1 MKKGIYTA
9 ALFTAFLLGNTA
21 MNAQAGLKKA
31 GKEHDQWAYIDAIS
45 IYEKVAKR
53 GYVSKDLLEKLGD
66 AYYFNARYAEAEK
79 HYERLF
85 SEYGSEAPA
94 SEYYYRYAQT
104 LQHTGKEA
112 ESKSYYDQFVS
123 KAGSNTQI
131 AQIRK
136 NEAEL
141 KKQIL
146 ANSGRYDEVNNLA
159 INTQFADYGSYVYN
173 GQLYFTSARDTGSF
187 SKREHT
193 WTGDAFTSLY
203 SVAATA
209 TKDDKV
215 TLLKGKVK
223 SPLNE
228 STAVITK
235 DGSTMYFTRNN
246 YINNTRKYDANKN
259 TNLKIYRAE
268 NVNGRWENIT
278 ELSFNMDGYNT
289 AHPTLSK
296 DETTMYFSSDRPG
309 GFGAS
314 DLWQVAIHPS
324 GAFGGPV
331 NMGSA
336 INTEARETFPFVT
349 PTGELYFS
357 SDGRIGLG
365 GLDVYAA
372 KLDRNSVPG
381 EINNVG
387 TPVNSNADDFAYYI
401 DADSRQ
407 GFFSSNRDG
416 GKGNDDIYSFTEI
429 RPLQLEC
436 TQKLLLKVIDSKTRS
451 IIPDAAVTLYDRL
464 YNELETSN
472 RYQNDGYIFNNGFKC
487 GEGYRLKIEKTDYTT
502 KEDFVLM
509 YKESGVT
516 EHTVV
521 LERRKTEV
529 KKGDDLFK
537 VLNLNPI
544 YFDLDKYNIRQD
556 AAVEL
561 AKILTVLEEYP
572 TMKIDIRSH
581 TDSRAS
587 HKYNDRLS
595 EGRARSTREWLM
607 EHGIEA
613 SRLTA
618 KGYGERELINEC
630 ADGVK
635 CSEEAHQANRR
646 SEFIIM
652 EI

>member
-85 SEYGSEAPA
+85 SEYGNEAPA

-357 SDGRIGLG
+357 SDGRVGLG

-436 TQKLLLKVIDSKTRS
+436 MQKLLLKVIDSKTRS

-502 KEDFVLM
+502 KEDFVVM

-516 EHTVV
+516 EHTIV
-521 LERRKTEV
+521 LERKKTEV

-561 AKILTVLEEYP
+561 AKILAVLEEYP

-652 EI
+652 EM

>member
-9 ALFTAFLLGNTA
+9 ALFTAFLVGNTGA
-21 MNAQAGLKKA
+21 HAQAGLKKA
-31 GKEHDQWAYIDAIS
+31 DKEHDQWAYIDAIS

-85 SEYGSEAPA
+85 SEYASEAPA

-104 LQHTGKEA
+104 LQHVGKEA
-112 ESKSYYDQFVS
+112 EAKSYYDQFVN

-141 KKQIL
+141 KKQIQ
-146 ANSGRYDEVNNLA
+146 ANSGRYDQLNNLA
-159 INTQFADYGSYVYN
+159 TNTQFADYGSYVHN
-173 GQLYFTSARDTGSF
+173 NQLYFTSARDTGSLT
-187 SKREHT
+187 KREHT

-203 SVAATA
+203 SVASTA

-215 TLLKGKVK
+215 TRLKGKVK

-228 STAVITK
+228 STAVVTK
-235 DGSTMYFTRNN
+235 DGNTMYFTRNN
-246 YINNTRKYDANKN
+246 YIDNERKYDSNKN

-268 NVNGRWENIT
+268 NVKGKWENVT
-278 ELSFNMDGYNT
+278 ELSFNMDGYST
-289 AHPTLSK
+289 AHPTLSQ
-296 DETTMYFSSDRPG
+296 DEATMYFSSDRPG

-336 INTEARETFPFVT
+336 INTEARETFPYVT
-349 PTGELYFS
+349 ETGELYFS

-365 GLDVYAA
+365 GLDVYAT
-372 KLDRNSVPG
+372 KLDRNSNPG
-381 EINNVG
+381 EIHNVG
-387 TPVNSNADDFAYYI
+387 APINGNADDFAYYI
-401 DADSRQ
+401 DPTTKQ

-416 GKGNDDIYSFTEI
+416 GKGNDDIYSFYESK
-429 RPLQLEC
+429 PLQLEC
-436 TQKLLLKVIDSKTRS
+436 IQKLLLTVVDSKTRN
-451 IIPDAAVTLYDRL
+451 IIPDANVTLYDRL
-464 YNELETSN
+464 YTEVETSN
-472 RYQNDGYIFNNGFKC
+472 RYQNDGYVFNNEFKC
-487 GEGYRLKIEKTDYTT
+487 GEGYRLKVEKNEYTT

-509 YKESGVT
+509 NKERGVT
-516 EHTVV
+516 EHTIV
-521 LERRKTEV
+521 LERKKTEV

-537 VLNLNPI
+537 VLKLNTI
-544 YFDLDKYNIRQD
+544 YFDLDKYNIRPD
-556 AAVEL
+556 AAAEL
-561 AKILTVLEEYP
+561 AKVLAVLEEYP

-587 HKYNDRLS
+587 HKYNDKLS
-595 EGRARSTREWLM
+595 DGRAKSTREWLISQ
-607 EHGIEA
+607 GIEA
-613 SRLTA
+613 SRLSA
-618 KGYGERELINEC
+618 KGYGERQLINEC

-635 CSEEAHQANRR
+635 CSEEEHQANRR
-646 SEFIIM
+646 SEFIILEM
-652 EI
+652 

>member
-85 SEYGSEAPA
+85 SEYSSEAPA

-215 TLLKGKVK
+215 TRLKGKVK

-451 IIPDAAVTLYDRL
+451 IIPDAMVTLYDRL

-472 RYQNDGYIFNNGFKC
+472 RYQNDGYVFNNGFKC

-502 KEDFVLM
+502 KEDFVLIN
-509 YKESGVT
+509 KESGVT

-521 LERRKTEV
+521 LEHRKTEV

-561 AKILTVLEEYP
+561 AKILAVLEEYP

-618 KGYGERELINEC
+618 KGYGERQLINEC

-652 EI
+652 EM

>member
-85 SEYGSEAPA
+85 SEYSSEAPA

-336 INTEARETFPFVT
+336 INTEAREIFPFVT

-365 GLDVYAA
+365 GLDVYAT

-436 TQKLLLKVIDSKTRS
+436 TQKLLLKVIDSKTHS
-451 IIPDAAVTLYDRL
+451 IIPDAMVTLYDRL

-509 YKESGVT
+509 NKESGVT

-521 LERRKTEV
+521 LEHRKNEV

-561 AKILTVLEEYP
+561 AKILAVLEEYP

-618 KGYGERELINEC
+618 KGYGERQLINEC

-652 EI
+652 EM

>member
-9 ALFTAFLLGNTA
+9 ALFTAFLVGNTGA
-21 MNAQAGLKKA
+21 HAQAGLKKA
-31 GKEHDQWAYIDAIS
+31 DKEHDQWAYIDAIS

-85 SEYGSEAPA
+85 SEYASEIPA

-112 ESKSYYDQFVS
+112 ESKSYYDQFVN

-141 KKQIL
+141 KKQIQ
-146 ANSGRYDEVNNLA
+146 ANSGRYDQVNNLA
-159 INTQFADYGSYVYN
+159 INTQFADYGSYVHN
-173 GQLYFTSARDTGSF
+173 NQLYFTSARDTGSLA
-187 SKREHT
+187 KREHT

-203 SVAATA
+203 SVASTA

-215 TLLKGKVK
+215 TRLKGKVK

-228 STAVITK
+228 STAVVTK
-235 DGSTMYFTRNN
+235 DGNTMYFTRNN
-246 YINNTRKYDANKN
+246 YINNTRKYDAKKN

-268 NVNGRWENIT
+268 NVNGKWENVT
-278 ELSFNMDGYNT
+278 ELPFNMDGYNT
-289 AHPTLSK
+289 AHPTLSE
-296 DETTMYFSSDRPG
+296 DETTMYFASDRPG
-309 GFGAS
+309 GFGGS
-314 DLWQVAIHPS
+314 DLWQIAIHPLGS
-324 GAFGGPV
+324 FGGPV

-365 GLDVYAA
+365 GLDVYAT
-372 KLDRNSVPG
+372 KLDRNSNPG
-381 EINNVG
+381 EIHNVG
-387 TPVNSNADDFAYYI
+387 APINSNADDFAYYI
-401 DADSRQ
+401 DHNTKE
-407 GFFSSNRDG
+407 GFFSSNREG
-416 GKGNDDIYSFTEI
+416 GKGNDDIYSFYEAK
-429 RPLQLEC
+429 PLQLEC
-436 TQKLLLKVIDSKTRS
+436 IQKLLLTVVDAKTRD
-451 IIPDAAVTLYDRL
+451 IISDADVTLYNNL
-464 YNELETSN
+464 YGELERSN
-472 RYQNDGYIFNNGFKC
+472 RYQNGGYVFNNEFKC
-487 GEGYRLKIEKTDYTT
+487 GEGYRLKAEKEGYIT
-502 KEDFVLM
+502 KEDVVSLPT
-509 YKESGVT
+509 ESGVT
-516 EHTVV
+516 EHTIV
-521 LERRKTEV
+521 LERKKTEV

-544 YFDLDKYNIRQD
+544 YFDLDKYNIRPD
-556 AAVEL
+556 AAAEL
-561 AKILTVLEEYP
+561 AKVLAVLEEYP

-587 HKYNDRLS
+587 HKYNDKLS
-595 EGRARSTREWLM
+595 DNRAKSTREWLIAQ
-607 EHGIEA
+607 GIES
-613 SRLTA
+613 SRLTS
-618 KGYGERELINEC
+618 KGYGERQLINEC

-646 SEFIIM
+646 SEFIFVEM
-652 EI
+652 